1 MNKITIND
9 ESLTLDTRKR
19 VCELTNL
26 GICDLKIFEINDFKY
41 QTVQQ
46 RPCLSPTF
54 KPEIYVSAWKITDQ
68 GAEEIAF
75 RGLNSNSMT
84 IGSTVQLAI
93 EALENLL
100 GRKVAV

>member
-1 MNKITIND
+1 MNQITIND
-9 ESLTLDTRKR
+9 DSLTQDTKKR

-46 RPCLSPTF
+46 RPSQSTAF
-54 KPEIYVSAWKITDQ
+54 KPEIFVSAWKKTNE
-68 GAEEIAF
+68 GTEEIAF
-75 RGLNSNSMT
+75 RGLNSNCMT